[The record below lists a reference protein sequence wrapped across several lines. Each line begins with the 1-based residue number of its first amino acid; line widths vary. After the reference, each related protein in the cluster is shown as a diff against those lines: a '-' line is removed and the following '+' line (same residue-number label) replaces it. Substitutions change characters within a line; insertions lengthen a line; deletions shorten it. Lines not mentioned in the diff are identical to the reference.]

1 MAWIEKSAYMD
12 ANTSQ
17 SAVALFTEIHHQFGT
32 DSHSFFKQVLTD
44 RLKVFHARY
53 PDMANETIAY
63 QINSL
68 AFQHSLRSHPSHWPT
83 LWSKLE
89 HSALSLFNN
98 WAEAWCYFLL
108 WKLMRKYN
116 QLSSESIE
124 TETVDQFQPLLSLDE
139 QTYQD
144 ELVDDVQSSMQ
155 LYYTLHYSKPVT
167 LPDAIMMINLS
178 TFVLQQRWYEVLNH
192 LELSACGTHFLLTAK
207 PSGSD
212 YPILVS
218 SARVNPHHTAYE
230 WLYFSP
236 FFQTSQWSTS
246 TSQQPLR
253 VLQERKLLNSTK
265 NIDNSNVK
273 HLDTWLWQNMS
284 NQQACCE
291 IIRLTVSGTTAQ
303 KLFYLYLSQKRL
315 MQRLVERSLQLA
327 FVVIEQPLMIQFYAS
342 LPNDAFCPLVYNHIS
357 GSENPTHKGLWVIPR
372 LNEELTRCDF
382 KRYKSLAFTQ
392 MKQRSQKQQ
401 GVNHA

>member
-12 ANTSQ
+12 ASTSQ
-17 SAVALFTEIHHQFGT
+17 SAVALFTEIHLQFGT
-32 DSHSFFKQVLTD
+32 DSHSFFRQILTD
-44 RLKVFHARY
+44 RLKYLHACH

-68 AFQHSLRSHPSHWPT
+68 AFQHSLSYQPSHWPT
-83 LWSKLE
+83 LWSELE
-89 HSALSLFNN
+89 HSALNLFNN
-98 WAEAWCYFLL
+98 WAEAWSYFLL
-108 WKLMRKYN
+108 WKLMNKYN
-116 QLSSESIE
+116 ELDDV
-124 TETVDQFQPLLSLDE
+124 TVDQFQSQLSLDE
-139 QTYQD
+139 QAYQD
-144 ELVDDVQSSMQ
+144 ELVDDVQSSVQ

-178 TFVLQQRWYEVLNH
+178 TFVLQQNWYEVLNH

-207 PSGSD
+207 PNGCD

-236 FFQTSQWSTS
+236 FFQTSQWSTL
-246 TSQQPLR
+246 TSQQPLQ
-253 VLQERKLLNSTK
+253 VLHERKLLNSTK

-291 IIRLTVSGTTAQ
+291 IIRLTVSGTNAQ

-315 MQRLVERSLQLA
+315 MQRLVERSLELA

-342 LPNDAFCPLVYNHIS
+342 LPSDTFCPLVHSHIS

-382 KRYKSLAFTQ
+382 KRYKSLAFNQ
-392 MKQRSQKQQ
+392 MKQRSQKQH